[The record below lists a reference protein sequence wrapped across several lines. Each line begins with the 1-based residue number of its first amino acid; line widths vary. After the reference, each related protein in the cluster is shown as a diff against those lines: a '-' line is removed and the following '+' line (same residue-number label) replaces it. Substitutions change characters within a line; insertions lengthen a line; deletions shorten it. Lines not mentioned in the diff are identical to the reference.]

1 MNRIRRKELQDILD
15 QMAQLRD
22 RLESV
27 MDEEQEAYDNLPESI
42 QDGEQ
47 GERMSNAIDC
57 MDTALSS
64 MEEIEEALTDAQ
76 E

>member
-15 QMAQLRD
+15 QMTQLRE
-22 RLESV
+22 RLETV
-27 MDEEQEAYDNLPESI
+27 MNEEQEAYDNLPDSI
-42 QDGEQ
+42 QDGGQ
-47 GERMSNAIDC
+47 GIKMSNAIDC

-64 MEEIEEALTDAQ
+64 MEDIEEALTDAQ